1 MSTPN
6 SLEEIETMQR
16 LTATQLF
23 EAIEHLYEA
32 LRILESVLKEI
43 ERGAMRGI
51 EISKSLATAWF
62 QVNCCRLYTES
73 DLSHEEL
80 NVEAMGLINDAK
92 SMMDSLI
99 SWEKGMTPHGKFYIT
114 QSIREAAGNLIL
126 VLTELESLLPNETP
140 KKSSITA
147 Q

>member
-1 MSTPN
+1 MPK
-6 SLEEIETMQR
+6 
-16 LTATQLF
+16 LTVTQPL

-32 LRILESVLKEI
+32 LRVLKSVLKEI
-43 ERGAMRGI
+43 EGGAMRGI

-73 DLSHEEL
+73 DVNFEEL

-99 SWEKGMTPHGKFYIT
+99 SWEKGITLHGKLYIT
-114 QSIREAAGNLIL
+114 QSIREAAGNLNL
-126 VLTELESLLPNETP
+126 VLSELESWLYHQKAGEFAI
-140 KKSSITA
+140 SA
-147 Q
+147 

>member
-1 MSTPN
+1 MPK
-6 SLEEIETMQR
+6 
-16 LTATQLF
+16 LTVTQLF

-73 DLSHEEL
+73 DVNYEEL

-92 SMMDSLI
+92 SKMDSLI
-99 SWEKGMTPHGKFYIT
+99 SWQKGMTPHGKFYIT
-114 QSIREAAGNLIL
+114 QSIREAAGNLNL
-126 VLTELESLLPNETP
+126 VLTELESWLYHQKAGEFAI
-140 KKSSITA
+140 SA
-147 Q
+147 

>member
-1 MSTPN
+1 MPK
-6 SLEEIETMQR
+6 
-16 LTATQLF
+16 LTVTQPL

-32 LRILESVLKEI
+32 LRILESVLEEI

-73 DLSHEEL
+73 DVNFEEL
-80 NVEAMGLINDAK
+80 NVAAMGLINDAK

-99 SWEKGMTPHGKFYIT
+99 SWEKGMTPHGKLYIT
-114 QSIREAAGNLIL
+114 QSIREAAGNLNL
-126 VLTELESLLPNETP
+126 VLSELESLLS
-140 KKSSITA
+140 KKTSQKSAFTA
-147 Q
+147 

>member
-1 MSTPN
+1 MPK
-6 SLEEIETMQR
+6 
-16 LTATQLF
+16 LTVTQLF

-73 DLSHEEL
+73 DVNYEEL

-92 SMMDSLI
+92 CMMDSLI
-99 SWEKGMTPHGKFYIT
+99 SWQKGMTLHGKLYIT
-114 QSIREAAGNLIL
+114 QSIRG
-126 VLTELESLLPNETP
+126 SRR
-140 KKSSITA
+140 
-147 Q
+147 